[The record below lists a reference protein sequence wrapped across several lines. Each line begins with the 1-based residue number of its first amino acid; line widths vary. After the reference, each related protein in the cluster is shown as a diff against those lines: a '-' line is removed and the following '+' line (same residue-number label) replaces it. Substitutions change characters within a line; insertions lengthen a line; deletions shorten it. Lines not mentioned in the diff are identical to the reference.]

1 MIESLQMLFGAFVG
15 VILTGVFFVGLVVRA
30 QQLLTGREG
39 RAGRER
45 DTHDRQARLS
55 VRRPAEGV
63 PVITTPELPTDPDPA
78 ISMEDD

>member
-1 MIESLQMLFGAFVG
+1 MIEPVQRLLAGFVG
-15 VILTGVFFVGLVVRA
+15 IIVAGMFFVGLGVRA
-30 QQLLTGREG
+30 QQLLTGRGG

-63 PVITTPELPTDPDPA
+63 PVITTPELSTDPDPA
-78 ISMEDD
+78 ISMGDD

>member
-30 QQLLTGREG
+30 QQILTGRGG

-45 DTHDRQARLS
+45 DTHDRQARLT
-55 VRRPAEGV
+55 VRRQAEGV
-63 PVITTPELPTDPDPA
+63 PVITTLELPTDHDPA